1 MQIASTKA
9 AQLASVLLATLLASC
24 ATTSGAR
31 PPWVESNNGRLASA
45 KRVPIGSDRILL
57 LDAAAEE
64 ATVKWMQGTGVE
76 SVPIKDVDAGIVRG
90 VSKRGLS
97 DLDSSWYLVR
107 AVGDGGGG
115 VFFAFESGLEVHVV
129 YNNLGPCKPLYN
141 RVVAIQL
148 NTPPERVFADCG
160 GGR

>member
-1 MQIASTKA
+1 MQIAITKA
-9 AQLASVLLATLLASC
+9 LQLASVLLAALLTAC
-24 ATTSGAR
+24 ATTSGATA
-31 PPWVESNNGRLASA
+31 PWVESNNGRPVSA

-64 ATVKWMQGTGVE
+64 AAIKWMQGAGVE
-76 SVPIKDVDAGIVRG
+76 SASIKDVDAGIVNGVQKRG
-90 VSKRGLS
+90 VS

-115 VFFAFESGLEVHVV
+115 VFSGFESGFEVHVV

-141 RVVAIQL
+141 RVVAIRL
-148 NTPPERVFADCG
+148 DTPPHRVFADCG